1 MSTMIAI
8 PERGIYL
15 ASRSPRRRELLSQIG
30 VRYHLLLFRERV
42 GEKPEVDESVLP
54 GEAPPRTSS
63 AWRAPRPT
71 PAGAACCSG
80 TCRRP
85 PVLAA
90 DTTVALDGRI
100 YGKPENRAEAEE
112 ILAAL
117 AGKRHEVLTAVALKN
132 QDWIEVA
139 LSTSEVQLKALSKD
153 DIRAIRG
160 ERRRRRQGRRLRHP
174 GARGAFRGRD
184 PRQLFRHHGAA
195 AVRDRPVDRPAAVS
209 ESMSE
214 EVLINVTPQETRV
227 AIIGAGVVQELLIE
241 RAASRGPGRQP
252 LRRARGA
259 RAARHAVGVRR
270 DRPGARRVPARRRH
284 LEPRRAADRERSS
297 PKASRCWCRC

>member
-15 ASRSPRRRELLSQIG
+15 ASRSPRRRELLAQIG

-42 GEKPEVDESVLP
+42 GEKPDVDESVLP
-54 GEAPPRTSS
+54 GEAPAAYVERMARAKADTG
-63 AWRAPRPT
+63 WRRMLQRNLP
-71 PAGAACCSG
+71 PA
-80 TCRRP
+80 

-139 LSTSEVQLKALSKD
+139 LSTSEVQLKALSRD
-153 DIRAIRG
+153 DIAQYVASG
-160 ERRRRRQGRRLRHP
+160 EGDDKAGAYGIQG
-174 GARGAFRGRD
+174 
-184 PRQLFRHHGAA
+184 
-195 AVRDRPVDRPAAVS
+195 
-209 ESMSE
+209 
-214 EVLINVTPQETRV
+214 
-227 AIIGAGVVQELLIE
+227 
-241 RAASRGPGRQP
+241 
-252 LRRARGA
+252 
-259 RAARHAVGVRR
+259 RAARFVVEIRGSYSGIMGLPLFETGQLI
-270 DRPGARRVPARRRH
+270 DRLPY
-284 LEPRRAADRERSS
+284 RS
-297 PKASRCWCRC
+297 R

>member
-42 GEKPEVDESVLP
+42 GEKPDVDESVLE
-54 GEAPPRTSS
+54 GEAPAAYVERMARAKADTG
-63 AWRAPRPT
+63 WRRMLQRNLP
-71 PAGAACCSG
+71 PA
-80 TCRRP
+80 

-139 LSTSEVQLKALSKD
+139 LSTSEVTLKALSRD
-153 DIRAIRG
+153 DIAQYVASG
-160 ERRRRRQGRRLRHP
+160 ESDDKAGAYGIQG
-174 GARGAFRGRD
+174 
-184 PRQLFRHHGAA
+184 
-195 AVRDRPVDRPAAVS
+195 
-209 ESMSE
+209 
-214 EVLINVTPQETRV
+214 
-227 AIIGAGVVQELLIE
+227 
-241 RAASRGPGRQP
+241 
-252 LRRARGA
+252 
-259 RAARHAVGVRR
+259 RAARFVVEIRGSYSGIMGLPLFETGQLI
-270 DRPGARRVPARRRH
+270 DRLPY
-284 LEPRRAADRERSS
+284 RS
-297 PKASRCWCRC
+297 R